1 VENNHLTYFKIE
13 NFKKFDSLE
22 VNDIGQ
28 FNLIVGDN
36 NVGKT
41 CLLEA
46 MVLDTDPK
54 TMISYLHHIFHKRN
68 IYIDRAVNFP
78 INKEEFNFKNNLIG
92 LTQKDKNLPIKI
104 TKILDS
110 KNVISNQIENLTD
123 FNPINDINTKQ
134 FTDKVGLFNYKGLNQ
149 LSKNWLIFKK
159 ASNKIGT
166 TDNLEYEIEFVCDI
180 TSTYYKDFYFIADY
194 VPLIRINDIYE
205 VVFFYKEIIK
215 SPEDE
220 DKVIS
225 ILRKIFKE
233 IEIERFSI
241 FETFNQ
247 ELLNVSTKK
256 KKEYHPVNEYGD
268 GFMRILTI
276 LFELLYNENKSFYI
290 DEIEVG
296 IHHSKLRN
304 FWINILQVCKELNVQ
319 LFATT
324 HSKECAETFVE
335 AAKDLD
341 INSQNELRLIELY
354 QSKEIVYSGTIT
366 GIDNIE
372 YSVKNLP
379 FRGENIYG

>member
-1 VENNHLTYFKIE
+1 MKNNHLTYFKVE
-13 NFKKFDSLE
+13 NFKKFNSLE

-46 MVLDTDPK
+46 MVLDLEPK
-54 TMISYLHHIFHKRN
+54 NMISYLHHIFHKRN
-68 IYIDRAVNFP
+68 IFINSNVSFP

-92 LTQKDKNLPIKI
+92 LCQKNKELPIRF
-104 TKILDS
+104 TRILDS
-110 KNVISNQIENLTD
+110 KNVISNQVENLTD
-123 FNPINDINTKQ
+123 FNPINNDETKQ
-134 FTDKVGLFNYKGLNQ
+134 FINNVGLYNYNGINQ

-159 ASNKIGT
+159 T
-166 TDNLEYEIEFVCDI
+166 TNNFESVKNLEYEIDFVCDI
-180 TSTYYKDFYFIADY
+180 TSKYYKDFYFNADY

-205 VVFFYKEIIK
+205 VVYFYKEIIK

-220 DKVIS
+220 DRVIK

-241 FETFNQ
+241 SDNFNQ

-296 IHHSKLRN
+296 IHHSKLKN
-304 FWINILQVCKELNVQ
+304 FWVNILQICNELNVQ
-319 LFATT
+319 LFTTT
-324 HSKECAETFVE
+324 HSLECIKAF
-335 AAKDLD
+335 ADA
-341 INSQNELRLIELY
+341 
-354 QSKEIVYSGTIT
+354 SKEFEEKYKFKLIKLKENNDTIKS
-366 GIDNIE
+366 ISYPYEEFE
-372 YSVKNLP
+372 YLINNETEI
-379 FRGENIYG
+379 R